1 RTRYLQSLH
10 AFDCPE
16 ARKQGLDHGVDGAER
31 HAAAVAP
38 VRLDGSRDALRR
50 LLTEALERR
59 DTPVIDGWLQVS
71 YIGDSELAPQRG
83 GLRGPDSLDLDDVEE
98 AERDA
103 LGEVFELRQGAGLVQ
118 HRELLGDLLADALE
132 AGEIEAFGE

>member
-1 RTRYLQSLH
+1 GRPASHHLIDLVVAGKRRCEGCGISGRGDDIHVSDALAAAAVRTRYLQSLH

-59 DTPVIDGWLQVS
+59 DAPVTDGCLQVS
-71 YIGDSELAPQRG
+71 YVGDSELAPQRG
-83 GLRGPDSLDLDDVEE
+83 GLLRPDSLDLDD
-98 AERDA
+98 
-103 LGEVFELRQGAGLVQ
+103 
-118 HRELLGDLLADALE
+118 
-132 AGEIEAFGE
+132 